1 MPPTRYSDTPYSA
14 KWPGSTQRVRGR

>member
-14 KWPGSTQRVRGR
+14 KWPGST